1 MKSTH
6 LALAA
11 GLLLGIYGGASKY
24 AAAASLNHTISGAN
38 AASIIQLS
46 EIADSHDGANIG
58 NIYYEN
64 AIGPNILANSIKQID
79 IADSKI
85 SNTSL
90 IAIRTIINADINTNQ
105 IDARLLEI
113 TA

>member
-11 GLLLGIYGGASKY
+11 SLLIGIYGGASKY
-24 AAAASLNHTISGAN
+24 AAAASLNHSISGTN

-46 EIADSHDGANIG
+46 ETADIHDGANIG
-58 NIYYEN
+58 NIYHEN
-64 AIGPNILANSIKQID
+64 AIRPNILANGIKQID

-90 IAIRTIINADINTNQ
+90 IAIRTIINADIRTSKSMP
-105 IDARLLEI
+105 D
-113 TA
+113 